1 MLIFENNEL
10 RDYANYSNRSIKIN
24 NQIVDTQFHKKKFKR
39 YTNLQKQSIY
49 FFKNK

>member
-10 RDYANYSNRSIKIN
+10 RNYADYSNLSIKIN

-39 YTNLQKQSIY
+39 YANLQNQSI
-49 FFKNK
+49 